1 MTTVTPTILL
11 VEDNDDDVFAM
22 QRALRKAQITLPVQV
37 VTNGQKAV
45 DYLSGAG
52 DYSDRNYYPFPSL
65 VFLDL
70 KLPYIHGF
78 EILGWIREQPGIRD
92 LAVVVLTSSGEE
104 SDRNRADTL
113 GVYSYIVKPPE
124 PQQLRRLLEALPQ
137 VASISTTP
145 V

>member
-1 MTTVTPTILL
+1 MTTVPPTILL

-22 QRALRKAQITLPVQV
+22 QRALRKAEITLPVQV

-45 DYLSGAG
+45 DYLSGSG
-52 DYSDRNYYPFPSL
+52 DYSDRTYYPFPSL

-92 LAVVVLTSSGEE
+92 LAVVVLTSSAEE
-104 SDRNRADTL
+104 SDRNRADDL

-124 PQQLRRLLEALPQ
+124 PQQLRRLLEALPK